1 MLNKVLQ
8 FFFYSSFQKIISL
21 FFTSILIILLEK
33 EIFGIYNLFYS
44 FSNIIVTILTFE
56 IVRIFQTKASFHE
69 KIEIPEFLS
78 LFIFLYLVICIFFVV
93 WKIYL
98 VNFFFSDL
106 KNYSI
111 FYFLIFTFLLINH
124 KFLLHYFLAKKEIK
138 KLILLTL
145 LFPGLNFISIFLFLF
160 IKEDFLDMF
169 FLSNIFSVFF
179 IIKIFKNFFIIK
191 LSLLKKVFSNFKIY
205 FQKSFYYYFIS
216 LKDQLYT
223 LVIFGFILS
232 KDLTSVANIS
242 FLLFIGQ
249 IINIFSQIFL
259 NIFINKGSLKRKES
273 FLIFPIFIFI
283 SYTSIIVLYSCSW
296 FIDIFFS
303 KYSAIFNNYGLLALN
318 FGVITGLLGITSV
331 NIVKNRFKTIS
342 TSIFIYLSIF
352 FMIFFIFDKF
362 FVIEIKFFLFL
373 IISNLFVIIYLM
385 FGISGLKKYIFRM
398 KYNCLIILT
407 YSFLPLFSNAFT
419 YYILTW
425 FFLVIVNYKNIKSF
439 LTTKITHSF

>member
-1 MLNKVLQ
+1 MLYKVLH
-8 FFFYSSFQKIISL
+8 FFLYSGFQKTISL
-21 FFTSILIILLEK
+21 FFTSILIILLDK

-44 FSNIIVTILTFE
+44 FGNIIVTILTFE
-56 IVRIFQTKASFHE
+56 IVRAFQAKASFHE
-69 KIEIPEFLS
+69 KKIIPEFLS
-78 LFIFLYLVICIFFVV
+78 LFMLLYLVICIFFVV
-93 WKIYL
+93 WKMYL
-98 VNFFFSDL
+98 ANFFFSEL

-145 LFPGLNFISIFLFLF
+145 LFPGLNFISIFLFIF
-160 IKEDFLDMF
+160 IKEDFLGMF

-179 IIKIFKNFFIIK
+179 IIKIFKNFFVIK
-191 LSLLKKVFSNFKIY
+191 LSLLKKVFLNFKIY

-232 KDLTSVANIS
+232 KDLISVANIS

-249 IINIFSQIFL
+249 IINIFSQVFL
-259 NIFINKGSLKRKES
+259 NIFINKSSLTRKES
-273 FLIFPIFIFI
+273 FLILPIFIFI
-283 SYTSIIVLYSCSW
+283 SYTSIIILYSSSW
-296 FIDIFFS
+296 LVDIFYS
-303 KYSAIFNNYGLLALN
+303 KYSDIFNNYGLLALN
-318 FGVITGLLGITSV
+318 FVVVTGLLGITSV
-331 NIVKNRFKTIS
+331 NIVENHFKIIC

-352 FMIFFIFDKF
+352 FMVFFIFNKF

-373 IISNLFVIIYLM
+373 IISSLSVNFYIIFSVL
-385 FGISGLKKYIFRM
+385 GLRKYIFRM
-398 KYNCLIILT
+398 KYNCLIILI
-407 YSFLPLFSNAFT
+407 YSFLPLFSNVLT

-425 FFLVIVNYKNIKSF
+425 FFLAFVNYKNIKYF
-439 LTTKITHSF
+439 LIRR